1 MRAFI
6 NDSEVT
12 YAARVA
18 LLVGGLD
25 LLLDLLD
32 ALVDLGDVIV
42 DALDLAVQGLRLA
55 LDTLPVGPLD
65 GRLQAPKRARTDDRS
80 THMPPTPKSLRNR
93 QTYSTNILNKPFKHI
108 AGGQACNR
116 TQQRVI

>member
-1 MRAFI
+1 MTEYAGIMRAFI

-55 LDTLPVGPLD
+55 LDTLAVGPLD
-65 GRLQAPKRARTDDRS
+65 GRLQAPSVRGQMTGQLTCPPPLEASGIARLIA
-80 THMPPTPKSLRNR
+80 PT
-93 QTYSTNILNKPFKHI
+93 F
-108 AGGQACNR
+108 
-116 TQQRVI
+116 